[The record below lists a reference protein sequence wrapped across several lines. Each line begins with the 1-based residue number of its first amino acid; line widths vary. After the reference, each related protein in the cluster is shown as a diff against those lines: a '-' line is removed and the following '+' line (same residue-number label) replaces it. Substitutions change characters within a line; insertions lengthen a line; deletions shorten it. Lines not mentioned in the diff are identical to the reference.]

1 MRPAFRNA
9 SFTFSRALNPNPHNP
24 LFLIALRSLPI
35 IVISPSP
42 SRSSSHFTLE
52 TFPPLSPPRYFSS
65 SSMAGGGDHSAPPSS
80 HSLEKQFEDFRL
92 QLEESGGLRDRIRTV
107 VSEIESTTRLM
118 HASLL
123 LVHQSRPTP
132 GSKMSCFCFI
142 SALGFLNLISVLSKS
157 LLHKL

>member
-52 TFPPLSPPRYFSS
+52 TFPPLSPPRYFS

-132 GSKMSCFCFI
+132 GSKMPCFCFI